1 MKEGQDFLP
10 KDHKKKKK
18 KLEKTLISLTS
29 LCQ

>member
-10 KDHKKKKK
+10 KDHKKKK